1 MNDRRRL
8 VYLPILA
15 GAMAV
20 VVSSGAE
27 ADTRIDCPGQIAYRF
42 QFFDE
47 KLAAETTGH
56 WNVRI
61 RRGEGERT
69 VGLPQLY
76 TRGGDLICEYQLP
89 NGSFASVSR
98 PRPDGTTC
106 TAGADDALSVPYFRC
121 E

>member
-1 MNDRRRL
+1 
-8 VYLPILA
+8 
-15 GAMAV
+15 MAAA
-20 VVSSGAE
+20 VSSGVQA
-27 ADTRIDCPGQIAYRF
+27 AARIDCPGEIAYRY

-47 KLAAETTGH
+47 KLAAGTEGH

-76 TRGGDLICEYQLP
+76 TRNDQLICEYQLP
-89 NGSFASVSR
+89 NGSFALVNR